1 MKLLVVSP
9 YFYPSFGGV
18 QSYAFNI
25 SKELKEK
32 YSWEIVIIT
41 SNHKKKEFKVEVIE
55 GMRIYRLPYLFKIY
69 DTPINP
75 LWFNSI
81 KKIINIEK
89 PDIINSHTPVPF
101 ISDVALR
108 VSGKTKNVLTYHND
122 LFKSSKIMNFLCKMY
137 YLILENKTLKL
148 SDRIVVTTELYAK
161 KSIYLS
167 KYKDKLAFIPPGVDI
182 EKFKPLKIKKIDI
195 NKNILFVGVLDKEHN
210 YKGLEY
216 LIEATAIVKIKIPNL
231 TLNIVGRG
239 NNIDFY
245 KKCVRENSL
254 SENVVF
260 HESVSEKKLPEYYQT
275 ADILV
280 LPSYNNS
287 EGFGIVLIEA
297 GACAI
302 PVIGTTVGGI
312 PHVIID
318 NNTGILVPPKDVIK
332 LSQAMHK
339 ILSNRKF
346 AKELGINGYKR
357 VLNEF
362 TWERSGEKTHKLFID
377 LYNNEKK

>member
-1 MKLLVVSP
+1 MKLIIVTP
-9 YFYPSFGGV
+9 YFPPHIGGV
-18 QSYAFNI
+18 ENYAYNI
-25 SKELKEK
+25 AKGLKEE
-32 YSWEIVIIT
+32 YNWEIVVMT
-41 SNHKKKEFKVEVIE
+41 SNHEEKKYKEKKID
-55 GMRIYRLPYLFKIY
+55 GIKIYLLPRWFKISN
-69 DTPINP
+69 TPINP
-75 LWFNSI
+75 LWYFQI
-81 KKIINIEK
+81 KRIIKNER

-108 VSGKTKNVLTYHND
+108 VRGKTKYVLTYHND
-122 LFKSSKIMNFLCKMY
+122 LLKSSKILNFLCKMY
-137 YLILENKTLKL
+137 YLILENKTIGL
-148 SDRIVVTTELYAK
+148 SDRIIVTTELYAR

-167 KYKDKLAFIPPGVDI
+167 KYKEKLDFIPPGVDI
-182 EKFKPLKIKKIDI
+182 EKFKPLKIKKTDKT
-195 NKNILFVGVLDKEHN
+195 KNILFVGVLDREHN

-245 KKCVRENSL
+245 KKCVKENSL
-254 SENVVF
+254 SENVIF
-260 HESVSEKKLPEYYQT
+260 HDSVSDNKLPGYYQM
-275 ADILV
+275 ADLLV

-332 LSQAMHK
+332 LSQALHR
-339 ILSNRKF
+339 ILSDSEF
-346 AKELGINGYKR
+346 AKELGMNGYKR
-357 VLNEF
+357 VINEF
-362 TWERSGEKTHKLFID
+362 TWERSVEKTHKLFKI
-377 LYNNEKK
+377 LCNNKTK